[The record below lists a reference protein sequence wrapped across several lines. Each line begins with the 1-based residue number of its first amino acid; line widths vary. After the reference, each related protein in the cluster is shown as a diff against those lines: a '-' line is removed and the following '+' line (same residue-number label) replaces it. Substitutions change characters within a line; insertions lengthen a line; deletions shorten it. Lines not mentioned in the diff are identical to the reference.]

1 MRKADQLAVRIV
13 LQMETVV
20 IVVPI
25 ITGRPPNVIPA
36 VAVKQVQL
44 GQHRRLLVL
53 KVMEVRVH
61 RTVTVPRVRVVDR
74 IVAMRK
80 ANQLVVRI
88 VIQMVIVSSVIQTIT
103 DHQINVT
110 NVQMEK
116 QVKLA
121 LQSA

>member
-1 MRKADQLAVRIV
+1 
-13 LQMETVV
+13 
-20 IVVPI
+20 
-25 ITGRPPNVIPA
+25 
-36 VAVKQVQL
+36 
-44 GQHRRLLVL
+44 
-53 KVMEVRVH
+53 MEVRVH
-61 RTVTVPRVRVVDR
+61 RTVNVPRVRVVDR

-88 VIQMVIVSSVIQTIT
+88 VIQMVIVSSVITTIT
-103 DHQINVT
+103 NHQINVT

>member
-1 MRKADQLAVRIV
+1 
-13 LQMETVV
+13 
-20 IVVPI
+20 
-25 ITGRPPNVIPA
+25 
-36 VAVKQVQL
+36 
-44 GQHRRLLVL
+44 
-53 KVMEVRVH
+53 MEVRVH

>member
-1 MRKADQLAVRIV
+1 
-13 LQMETVV
+13 
-20 IVVPI
+20 
-25 ITGRPPNVIPA
+25 
-36 VAVKQVQL
+36 
-44 GQHRRLLVL
+44 
-53 KVMEVRVH
+53 MEVRVLQILN
-61 RTVTVPRVRVVDR
+61 VPRVRVADR

-80 ANQLVVRI
+80 ANQLGVRI
-88 VIQMVIVSSVIQTIT
+88 VIQMEIVSSVIQTIT